1 MPSRNTF
8 VTGLMLC
15 GALLMSSATAGHPD
29 IPPQIDA
36 WLQEHQIGPYQE
48 DVTDLDAIY
57 EAARQEGRV
66 VVYASSSRGPAAIA
80 EGFSERYPDIEVE
93 WNTIGTS
100 DTIERLIREQQA
112 GIHNVDIIFVSDMAT
127 QTNVLHPANML
138 FPWVPSDLR
147 DVIPLEFR
155 EPLAAHRYEA
165 RVLFFNDEAYETVPI
180 ESWWDLT
187 RPEWNR
193 LIVLEDPRTSGSTL
207 DLFTTF
213 VLNADEMAD
222 DYERVFGEPIEL
234 TTPNAGYE
242 FIRRLAANQPRLI
255 PRDSDGR
262 FIAERGQDNPP
273 LGMSFAFSRIRD
285 AGDPA
290 LGDITWTVAT
300 ELTPR
305 AGLLYPSGINIAA
318 NAPHPNAAKL
328 LVAWLHG
335 DEQGGGGM
343 TPWFVPGNWPARM
356 DVTAT
361 PDHPF
366 RDGHSWSVDEITWW
380 YMDPAGIWS
389 EQENV
394 LQFVQEHF

>member
-1 MPSRNTF
+1 MSPRRTLA
-8 VTGLMLC
+8 V
-15 GALLMSSATAGHPD
+15 LLMMAFTQSFLAAHASHSD
-29 IPPQIDA
+29 IPPNIDE
-36 WLQEHQIGPYQE
+36 WLREHQIGPYQE
-48 DVTDLDAIY
+48 EHTDLDAIY
-57 EAARQEGRV
+57 EAAKSEGRV

-80 EGFSERYPDIEVE
+80 EGFSDRYPEIEVE

-100 DTIERLIREQQA
+100 DSIERLIREQQA
-112 GIHNVDIIFVSDMAT
+112 GIYNVDIMFVSDFAT
-127 QTNVLHPANML
+127 QANVLHAASML

-165 RVLFFNDEAYETVPI
+165 RVLFFNDEAYEESPI
-180 ESWWDLT
+180 ASWWDLT
-187 RPEWNR
+187 RPEWQR
-193 LIVLEDPRTSGSTL
+193 RIVLEDPRTSGSTL

-213 VLNADEMAD
+213 VLNADEMAA
-222 DYERVFGEPIEL
+222 DYEHVFGEPIEL

-242 FIRRLAANQPRLI
+242 FIKRLAANQPRLI

-262 FIAERGQDNPP
+262 FIAERGQVDPP

-290 LGDITWTVAT
+290 LGDLTWTVAT

-328 LVAWLHG
+328 LVHWLHG
-335 DEQGGGGM
+335 NEQGGAGM

-361 PDHPF
+361 VEHPF
-366 RDGHSWSVDEITWW
+366 RDGYTWGVDEINWW
-380 YMDPAGIWS
+380 YMDPTGIWN